1 MSAAALEAGRRF
13 VQTANFLE
21 SLDIVL
27 DAVFLWKIP
36 FVTPLLNRDTVAFK
50 RFPASA
56 VFSSAAL
63 RYFFTDVLTL
73 DLYDMFLRRFFSFCL
88 ILFKADG

>member
-1 MSAAALEAGRRF
+1 M
-13 VQTANFLE
+13 
-21 SLDIVL
+21 VL

-36 FVTPLLNRDTVAFK
+36 LVTPLLNKATVAFK
-50 RFPASA
+50 RLPASG
-56 VFSSAAL
+56 VFSSAAF

-73 DLYDMFLRRFFSFCL
+73 DLYDMFLRRFFSFCR